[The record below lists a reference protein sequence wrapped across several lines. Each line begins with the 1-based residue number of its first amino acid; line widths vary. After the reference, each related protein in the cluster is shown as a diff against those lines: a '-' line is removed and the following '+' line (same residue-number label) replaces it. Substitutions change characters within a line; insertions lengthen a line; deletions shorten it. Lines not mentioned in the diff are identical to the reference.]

1 LVEYLHIPKLAEYLA
16 ELLSG
21 LAEYLAEIFSI
32 CLRLSA
38 VANLLRARIL
48 FCKNVKLA
56 HLAVTLP
63 ENC

>member
-1 LVEYLHIPKLAEYLA
+1 LAEYFA